1 MDRQARSRFHPDKAN
16 QVFGSGADVVLL
28 SALQPAQTTG
38 ETSPPHCSQEPP
50 TQPWGQVTFETAQ
63 AQTNSAALQ
72 DYWSLERN
80 VQVAISATRTGSTF
94 DLSASG
100 KSLLCISASR
110 FLELCKAWHETL
122 QKCRK
127 SQSRNGTTRAKQMQ
141 PPQIFLKMVIYSFS
155 QRFWSAE
162 SLMLRS
168 LNCDKG
174 PVVANWVFALITF
187 DVVLE
192 AACQL
197 LESFDYIQ
205 VLLQSKQA
213 MGTFL
218 FVCFTV
224 YKWYFLRICSVKEMH
239 STYI

>member
-1 MDRQARSRFHPDKAN
+1 MCNFCHQNWEYIWSECLRQIP
-16 QVFGSGADVVLL
+16 
-28 SALQPAQTTG
+28 
-38 ETSPPHCSQEPP
+38 
-50 TQPWGQVTFETAQ
+50 
-63 AQTNSAALQ
+63 
-72 DYWSLERN
+72 
-80 VQVAISATRTGSTF
+80 
-94 DLSASG
+94 
-100 KSLLCISASR
+100 SLLCISAPR

-127 SQSRNGTTRAKQMQ
+127 SQSRN
-141 PPQIFLKMVIYSFS
+141 
-155 QRFWSAE
+155 AE
-162 SLMLRS
+162 SHRAETARQRPNRCNHLKVFADGYLFILTVVQECWKSDAES

-174 PVVANWVFALITF
+174 PMAANWVFALITF
-187 DVVLE
+187 DVVLK

-213 MGTFL
+213 MDTFL

-239 STYI
+239 STYVWI

>member
-1 MDRQARSRFHPDKAN
+1 MCNFCHQNWEYIWSERLRQIP
-16 QVFGSGADVVLL
+16 
-28 SALQPAQTTG
+28 
-38 ETSPPHCSQEPP
+38 
-50 TQPWGQVTFETAQ
+50 
-63 AQTNSAALQ
+63 
-72 DYWSLERN
+72 
-80 VQVAISATRTGSTF
+80 
-94 DLSASG
+94 
-100 KSLLCISASR
+100 SLLCISAPR

-122 QKCRK
+122 QKCRNAE
-127 SQSRNGTTRAKQMQ
+127 SREAEMQKVTEQKRHDNGQTDAITSD
-141 PPQIFLKMVIYSFS
+141 FLKMVIYLFS
-155 QRFWSAE
+155 QCFRSAE

-174 PVVANWVFALITF
+174 PMVANWVFALITF
-187 DVVLE
+187 DVVLK

-213 MGTFL
+213 MDTFL

-239 STYI
+239 STYIWI